1 MVSESVVRSPLT
13 RKAQADKLTGR
24 NGQLR
29 TTDYG
34 PRTTDHG
41 LLTMIAQL
49 SGKLVQKQPNTVIID
64 VGGVGYDVT
73 IPVSTFYELGEPGS
87 DVSLKIH
94 THVREDALQL
104 FGFWTAREK
113 ELFLKLTSVSGVGP
127 KLAITMLSGMPA
139 GELINAITNN
149 DLVKLTSIP
158 GVGRKTAERV
168 VVELRDKLA
177 VISLE
182 SREADRKAAHE
193 LAPGEAAVR
202 DDTISALMALGYP
215 KAIAERAVSFA
226 LREEGERTIEAVL
239 KRALRRLSS

>member
-1 MVSESVVRSPLT
+1 
-13 RKAQADKLTGR
+13 
-24 NGQLR
+24 
-29 TTDYG
+29 
-34 PRTTDHG
+34 
-41 LLTMIAQL
+41 MIAQL
-49 SGKLVQKQPNTVIID
+49 TGKLIQKQPNNVVID

-73 IPVSTFYELGEPGS
+73 IPVSTFYELGEPGV

-104 FGFWTAREK
+104 FGFWTSREK

-139 GELINAITNN
+139 AELINAITT
-149 DLVKLTSIP
+149 DDHARLTSIP

-168 VVELRDKLA
+168 VVELRDKLT

-182 SREADRKAAHE
+182 AREAEKAASRD
-193 LAPGEAAVR
+193 LPAGEAAVR

-226 LREEGERTIEAVL
+226 MREEGERTIEAVL

>member
-1 MVSESVVRSPLT
+1 
-13 RKAQADKLTGR
+13 
-24 NGQLR
+24 
-29 TTDYG
+29 
-34 PRTTDHG
+34 
-41 LLTMIAQL
+41 MIAQL
-49 SGKLVQKQPNTVIID
+49 TGKLIQKQPNSVVID

-73 IPVSTFYELGEPGS
+73 IPVSTFYELGEPGV

-104 FGFWTAREK
+104 FGFWTTREK

-139 GELINAITNN
+139 AELINAITT
-149 DLVKLTSIP
+149 DDHTRLTSIP
-158 GVGRKTAERV
+158 GVGRKIAERV

-182 SREADRKAAHE
+182 AREAERAASRD
-193 LAPGEAAVR
+193 LPAGEAAVR

-215 KAIAERAVSFA
+215 KAISERAVSFA
-226 LREEGERTIEAVL
+226 MREEGERSIEAVL

>member
-1 MVSESVVRSPLT
+1 L
-13 RKAQADKLTGR
+13 
-24 NGQLR
+24 
-29 TTDYG
+29 
-34 PRTTDHG
+34 
-41 LLTMIAQL
+41 IALL
-49 SGKLVQKQPNTVIID
+49 SGKLIQKQPNAVIID

-73 IPVSTFYELGEPGS
+73 IPVTTFYELGEPGT

-94 THVREDALQL
+94 THVREDVLQL

-139 GELINAITNN
+139 GELIHAITTN
-149 DLVKLTSIP
+149 DLARLTSIP

-182 SREADRKAAHE
+182 AREADRAAARDM
-193 LAPGEAAVR
+193 APGEAAVR
-202 DDTISALMALGYP
+202 DDTVSALMALGYP
-215 KAIAERAVSFA
+215 KAIAERSVSFA
-226 LREEGERTIEAVL
+226 IREEGEPTIEAVL

>member
-1 MVSESVVRSPLT
+1 L
-13 RKAQADKLTGR
+13 
-24 NGQLR
+24 
-29 TTDYG
+29 
-34 PRTTDHG
+34 
-41 LLTMIAQL
+41 IAQL
-49 SGKLVQKQPNTVIID
+49 SGKLIQKQPNGVIID

-73 IPVSTFYELGEPGS
+73 IPVSTFYELGEPGA

-94 THVREDALQL
+94 THVREDVIQL

-139 GELINAITNN
+139 GELISAITNN
-149 DLVKLTSIP
+149 DLVRLTSIP

-177 VISLE
+177 VMSLE
-182 SREADRKAAHE
+182 AREGERTAARD
-193 LAPGEAAVR
+193 LAPGEAGVR
-202 DDTISALMALGYP
+202 DDTVSALMALGYP

-226 LREEGERTIEAVL
+226 VREEGERTIEAVL

>member
-1 MVSESVVRSPLT
+1 L
-13 RKAQADKLTGR
+13 
-24 NGQLR
+24 
-29 TTDYG
+29 
-34 PRTTDHG
+34 
-41 LLTMIAQL
+41 IAQL
-49 SGKLVQKQPNTVIID
+49 TGKLVHKQPNSVMID

-73 IPVSTFYELGEPGS
+73 IPVSTFYELGEPGIG
-87 DVSLKIH
+87 VTLKIH

-104 FGFWTAREK
+104 FGFWTSREK

-139 GELINAITNN
+139 GELIDAITNN
-149 DLVKLTSIP
+149 DLVRLTSIP

-182 SREADRKAAHE
+182 AREADQAARDV
-193 LAPGEAAVR
+193 APGEAAVR
-202 DDTISALMALGYP
+202 DDTIAALMALGYP

-226 LREEGERTIEAVL
+226 VREEGERNIEAVL
-239 KRALRRLSS
+239 KRALRRLSG

>member
-1 MVSESVVRSPLT
+1 L
-13 RKAQADKLTGR
+13 
-24 NGQLR
+24 
-29 TTDYG
+29 
-34 PRTTDHG
+34 
-41 LLTMIAQL
+41 IAQL
-49 SGKLVQKQPNTVIID
+49 SGKLIQKQPNTIIID

-94 THVREDALQL
+94 THVREDTLQL
-104 FGFWTAREK
+104 FGFWTVREK
-113 ELFLKLTSVSGVGP
+113 DLFLRLTSVSGVGP

-139 GELINAITNN
+139 GELITAITND
-149 DLVKLTSIP
+149 DLPRLTSIP

-168 VVELRDKLA
+168 VVELRDKMA
-177 VISLE
+177 AISLE
-182 SREADRKAAHE
+182 AREADRAASRE
-193 LAPGEAAVR
+193 TATSEEQAVR

-239 KRALRRLSS
+239 RRALRRLSG

>member
-1 MVSESVVRSPLT
+1 
-13 RKAQADKLTGR
+13 
-24 NGQLR
+24 
-29 TTDYG
+29 
-34 PRTTDHG
+34 
-41 LLTMIAQL
+41 MIAQL
-49 SGKLVQKQPNTVIID
+49 SGKLIHKQPNAVIID
-64 VGGVGYDVT
+64 IGGVGYDVT
-73 IPVSTFYELGEPGS
+73 IPVSTFYELGEPGT

-94 THVREDALQL
+94 THVREDVIQL
-104 FGFWTAREK
+104 FGFWTGREK

-139 GELINAITNN
+139 GELIAAITNN
-149 DLVKLTSIP
+149 DLVRLTSIP

-182 SREADRKAAHE
+182 AREADRAASRD
-193 LAPGEAAVR
+193 LPPGEAAVR
-202 DDTISALMALGYP
+202 DDTAAALMALGYP

-226 LREEGERTIEAVL
+226 VREEGERTIEAVL